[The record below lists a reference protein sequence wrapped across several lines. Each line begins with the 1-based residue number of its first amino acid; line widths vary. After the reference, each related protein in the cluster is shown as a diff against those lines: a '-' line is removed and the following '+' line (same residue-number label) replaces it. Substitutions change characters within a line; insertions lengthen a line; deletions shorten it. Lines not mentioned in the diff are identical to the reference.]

1 GECLFNGM
9 FPWLTRTGSE
19 PCVLARAR
27 SAMPNMSRNLG
38 CPECQ
43 RLQETYRQTLRE
55 WGMLQAEHR
64 LSGIMHTKR
73 ARHTVEEAE
82 ARMNAAAEEVERH
95 QSSCIACQ
103 TEAES
108 T

>member
-1 GECLFNGM
+1 MSN
-9 FPWLTRTGSE
+9 
-19 PCVLARAR
+19 V
-27 SAMPNMSRNLG
+27 SRNLG
-38 CPECQ
+38 CPECR
-43 RLQETYRQTLRE
+43 RLQDAYRQALRE

-95 QSSCIACQ
+95 QSSCGARQ
-103 TEAES
+103 TQAES
-108 T
+108 TGTR